1 MSNSPPTGKRRA
13 PDFKQAIVI
22 STAFPDTDA
31 PPGYGP
37 LLRLAGPVVLSRL
50 GIMAMGLVD
59 AIVVGRYSATELG
72 YQALGWAPT
81 AVVLTTSLG
90 LLSGIQVMTS
100 QAIGENRAGDTGA
113 ILRRGLRYA
122 LWIALAAAALLYFG
136 GGPVMHHLGLV
147 EGLADGATPVLQIL
161 ALSLIPILLG
171 DAGMFW
177 LEAHGRAVPGM
188 VAIWVSNIV
197 NLALNVWLVPG
208 DSGFGVE
215 GAVAS
220 GWATFLS
227 RLVFVAMIIGLI
239 VTWRQSRTLGVFAP
253 TPDDAPAAAAMR
265 RIGYG
270 ASTSYFTETLAFAS
284 MSIFAGWIGANAV
297 AAWATVL
304 NVAALVFMVPLGLA
318 TATGVLVGR
327 AHGAGDAA
335 GVRLAAKRGFV
346 LTTAALLAISGIVAV
361 GSDAIAA
368 VYTRDAGVQA
378 LTAAALLLSC
388 LFFVADGL
396 QVVGAQACRAQS
408 DVWIPTGTHLASY
421 ILVMMPLGYWL
432 AIVMGLAVDGLVWSI
447 IVASLMSAVLLWG
460 RFLWLTRE
468 TARVR

>member
-1 MSNSPPTGKRRA
+1 MRR
-13 PDFKQAIVI
+13 PGVVQAFVI
-22 STAFPDTDA
+22 STPFAPSDA
-31 PPGYGP
+31 VSSPGYGP

-59 AIVVGRYSATELG
+59 AIVVGRHSATELG

-100 QAIGENRAGDTGA
+100 QAIGDDRAGDTGA
-113 ILRRGLRYA
+113 ILRRGLVYA
-122 LWIALAAAALLYFG
+122 LWIAFVAAALLYFG
-136 GGPVMHHLGLV
+136 GGPVMHNLGLV
-147 EGLADGATPVLQIL
+147 DGLANGATPVLQIL
-161 ALSLIPILLG
+161 ALSLIPILVG

-188 VAIWVSNIV
+188 IAIWASNIV
-197 NLALNVWLVPG
+197 NLALNLWLVPG
-208 DSGFGVE
+208 DSGFAVQ

-220 GWATFLS
+220 GWATFVS
-227 RLVFVAMIIGLI
+227 RLGFLFMILALI
-239 VTWRQSRTLGVFAP
+239 VTWRRARELGVFTP
-253 TPDDAPAAAAMR
+253 TPDDPAAASAMR

-304 NVAALVFMVPLGLA
+304 NVAALIFMVPLGLA

-327 AHGAGDAA
+327 AYGAGDSER
-335 GVRLAAKRGFV
+335 VRLAAKRGFV
-346 LTTAALLAISGIVAV
+346 LTAAATLAICVIVAF
-361 GSDAIAA
+361 GNDAIAA
-368 VYTRDAGVQA
+368 VYTHDAAVQA

-408 DVWIPTGTHLASY
+408 DVWVPTYTHLASY
-421 ILVMMPLGYWL
+421 ILVMMPLGY
-432 AIVMGLAVDGLVWSI
+432 GLGVVVGMAVNGLVWSI
-447 IVASLMSAVLLWG
+447 IVASLMSAVLLWA
-460 RFLWLTRE
+460 RFLWLTR
-468 TARVR
+468 TGTTL